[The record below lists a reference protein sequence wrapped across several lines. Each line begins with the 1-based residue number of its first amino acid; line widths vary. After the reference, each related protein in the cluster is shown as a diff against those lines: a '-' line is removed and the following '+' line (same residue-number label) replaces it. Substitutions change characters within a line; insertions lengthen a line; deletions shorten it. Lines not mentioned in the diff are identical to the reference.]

1 MKPTSVLK
9 DFFGY
14 DHFRGNQ
21 ESIIENVLSGKDT
34 IGLMPTGAGKSVC
47 YQVPAMLLP
56 GLTLVISPLIA
67 LMKDQVDALN
77 SIGIPAAFLNSTQ
90 SSSEQRFISEEVIS
104 GKLKLLYVAPE
115 RIFSGGNSV
124 LELLESVTLSL
135 VAVDEA
141 HCVSQWGHDFRPE
154 YLKLGKLRKKFEQV
168 PFLALTATAD
178 TLTRKDIADKLKLV
192 YPKWFISSF
201 DRPNITYRVV
211 LRNDAFQKLIDF
223 LSHHPGDSGI
233 VYCLSRKG
241 VEDTAD
247 RLQAHGYQ
255 ALPYHAGLDKDIRQR
270 NQEQFI
276 KDEIKI
282 IVATVAFGMGIDK
295 SNVRFVVHMNMP
307 QNVES
312 YYQET
317 GRAGRDGLPSE
328 VLLFYSFGDSI
339 TLGRM
344 IENSENPAHIEV
356 MKKKL
361 DRMVSFCQTQRCRR
375 RFLLEYFGET
385 TKEDCGNCDV
395 CFQKGNKLDMTI
407 FSQMMLSAVVRL
419 KEAFGLGYVILV
431 LRGSQSIKVQD
442 VHKNLGVYGV
452 GKDKSDP
459 FWKKLGNQL
468 VQEGYLEASGKEYPT
483 LSLTGLAWEKL
494 KSKEKIML
502 SMEEETL
509 VTPTQQA
516 HDQGLLEKLKNLRF
530 SLSRKFNVPPYI
542 IFSDATLVEM
552 ASYYPTDLATLRQI
566 NGVGE
571 MKAEKYGEDFM
582 RVIKQYMVEH
592 DIPTPGIRPGR
603 SSPRRTSETL
613 KKSDSEMETLNLFQ
627 KGLSLEQIAQERN
640 MSPSTIEGHVF
651 NLVEKKLIPS
661 DCFLKEAEI
670 AEINLFLERQEGRF
684 LRPLKDHF
692 GDKYSYLQL
701 KIATKLN

>member
-1 MKPTSVLK
+1 MKPIDILK
-9 DFFGY
+9 DFYGY
-14 DHFRGNQ
+14 DQFRGNQ
-21 ESIIENVLSGKDT
+21 EPIINAVMDGKDA
-34 IGLMPTGAGKSVC
+34 IALMPTGAGKSVC

-77 SIGIPAAFLNSTQ
+77 AIGIPAAFLNSTQ
-90 SSSEQRFISEEVIS
+90 SSSEQRFISQEVS
-104 GKLKLLYVAPE
+104 TGKIKLLYVAPE

-124 LELLESVTLSL
+124 LELLENVTLSL

-154 YLKLGKLRKKFEQV
+154 YLKIGELRKKFKEV

-178 TLTRKDIADKLKLV
+178 TLTRKDIAEKLGLIS
-192 YPKWFISSF
+192 PNWFVSSF

-233 VYCLSRKG
+233 IYCLSRKS

-247 RLQAHGYQ
+247 RLQAYGYQ
-255 ALPYHAGLDKDIRQR
+255 ALPYHAGLERDIRQR

-276 KDEIKI
+276 KDETKI
-282 IVATVAFGMGIDK
+282 IVATIAFGMGIDK

-361 DRMVSFCQTQRCRR
+361 DKMVSFCQTQRCRR
-375 RFLLEYFGET
+375 RFLLDYFGET
-385 TKEDCGNCDV
+385 QKEDCGNCDI
-395 CFQKGNKLDMTI
+395 CFQKGNKLDVTI

-419 KEAFGLGYVILV
+419 KEAFGLGYIILV
-431 LRGSQSIKVQD
+431 LRGSQSAKVQES
-442 VHKNLGVYGV
+442 HKALSVYGV
-452 GKDKSDP
+452 GKDKP
-459 FWKKLGNQL
+459 EQFWKKLGNQL
-468 VQEGYLEASGKEYPT
+468 VLEGYLEASDKEFPT
-483 LSLTGLAWEKL
+483 LSLTPLAWEKL
-494 KSKEKIML
+494 KQKEKIML
-502 SMEEETL
+502 SMEEGTL
-509 VTPTQQA
+509 VTPTEQS
-516 HDQGLLEKLKNLRF
+516 HDKGLLEKLKNLRF
-530 SLSRKFNVPPYI
+530 GLARKFNVPPYI

-552 ASYYPTDLATLRQI
+552 ATHYPGDLVALRQI
-566 NGVGE
+566 NGVGQV
-571 MKAEKYGEDFM
+571 KAEKYGEEFR
-582 RVIKQYMVEH
+582 RVISQYMVEN
-592 DIPTPGIRPGR
+592 DISTPTLRPKR
-603 SSPRRTSETL
+603 STQRRTSSVGKSAESEKETL
-613 KKSDSEMETLNLFQ
+613 ELFQ
-627 KGLSLEQIAQERN
+627 KGLSIDQIAEKRE
-640 MSPSTIEGHVF
+640 MAPSTIEGHIF
-651 NLVEKKLIPS
+651 NLTEKKLIPQHK
-661 DCFLKEAEI
+661 FLKSEEI
-670 AEINLFLERQEGRF
+670 AEIKAFYENQDGHF
-684 LRPLKDHF
+684 LRPVKEHF

-701 KIATKLN
+701 KVAIRIN